1 LVGPSNH
8 ILLKWDF
15 KLKTLKYDRI
25 KPRPIFEQ
33 IIDQIKSQIMEGALK
48 PGDILPPERQLSDM
62 IGVNRHSVREA
73 LKVLEYMGVVTSRT
87 GIGTTLNNAAQDVLV
102 EQFNKLGEFSPRQ
115 FLFELMELRQILE
128 PAIAALAAQRATEDD
143 LEIMQQ
149 AMEDFK
155 KEFENGTL
163 GSDADER
170 LHVAIAN
177 STHNSTLLRLAKPI
191 MSMLAQFREKSLHI
205 SGRRVATYQEH
216 ERIYLAVKNRNP
228 AQASA
233 AMVDHMAQVETML
246 RKIEIKN
253 E

>member
-1 LVGPSNH
+1 M
-8 ILLKWDF
+8 KA
-15 KLKTLKYDRI
+15 LKYNRI

-33 IIDQIKSQIMEGALK
+33 IIDQIKSKIVEGVIK
-48 PGDILPPERQLSDM
+48 PGDTLPPERQLSEM

-87 GIGTTLNNAAQDVLV
+87 GIGTTLNNVGQDVLV

-115 FLFELMELRQILE
+115 FIFELMELRQILE
-128 PAIAALAAQRATEDD
+128 PEIAALAAQRATEDD
-143 LEIMQQ
+143 LETMKQ

-155 KEFENGTL
+155 KEFEKGTL

-170 LHVAIAN
+170 LHVALAN
-177 STHNSTLLRLAKPI
+177 STHNSTLLRLARPI

-205 SGRRVATYQEH
+205 RGRRVATYQEH
-216 ERIYLAVKNRNP
+216 ERIYLAVKTRNP
-228 AQASA
+228 AQARA

-253 E
+253 

>member
-1 LVGPSNH
+1 
-8 ILLKWDF
+8 
-15 KLKTLKYDRI
+15 
-25 KPRPIFEQ
+25 
-33 IIDQIKSQIMEGALK
+33 MEGALK